1 MDVLQGVKE
10 VNTLVQLGVVVLGE
24 VAEMV
29 DDLVKEVDKMR
40 VVVMD
45 DLSVVKEVDKVWV
58 VDDLSVV
65 KEVDKV

>member
-58 VDDLSVV
+58 VDDSLVV

>member
-1 MDVLQGVKE
+1 M
-10 VNTLVQLGVVVLGE
+10 VQLGVVVLGE

-58 VDDLSVV
+58 VDDSLVV

>member
-1 MDVLQGVKE
+1 MLQGVKE